1 MRSYLLRLPMRE
13 GEGGVMKVERVVAI
27 VLFVV
32 AFLTSMRFLIGQ
44 VDFIQVHA
52 AAIELGIGVIL
63 CTKEASDA

>member
-1 MRSYLLRLPMRE
+1 
-13 GEGGVMKVERVVAI
+13 MKVERVVAI